1 MLHVGPGNEESLV
14 SGYGELLQLTTVVA
28 KAILHDG
35 ITGFAAVMTHFG
47 R

>member
-1 MLHVGPGNEESLV
+1 MLHVGPGNEESLL
-14 SGYGELLQLTTVVA
+14 SGYSELLQLTTVVA